1 MEQKIIDCWKIVKSM
16 ILYYYKQKMTLQ
28 IASNIHYSNILLP
41 NLLIILPPFLIISI
55 IILHL
60 LPLSLSFFLIFFFS
74 SFLSL
79 SFFLSFFFSFSFS
92 DILMQHLDPFLFQIK
107 ETMIWLIGLLRLTQ
121 MKQIMMISLHLLLI
135 LDKKKL
141 KWCTK
146 TLQFM

>member
-60 LPLSLSFFLIFFFS
+60 LPLSLILFNILFLFLPLFIILLIIFFLFFLFRYFDAAPGS
-74 SFLSL
+74 VSL
-79 SFFLSFFFSFSFS
+79 SNQGDNDMIDRSTEIDTDEADNDDFLTFAAN
-92 DILMQHLDPFLFQIK
+92 P
-107 ETMIWLIGLLRLTQ
+107 R
-121 MKQIMMISLHLLLI
+121 
-135 LDKKKL
+135 
-141 KWCTK
+141 
-146 TLQFM
+146 